1 MCDQCGVAFK
11 VKSQLAGHIKRIHD
25 KTFVVATPHACTYC
39 EKSFS
44 SKLVRDNHV
53 RSVHTGERPYVCSVS
68 GCDKGF
74 SVKASLTLHLKT
86 AHGIVGPKA
95 DRAPRSKRD
104 EGLPPTHPSSS
115 SSSSVKRTVKRMTQ
129 KRKPRSKTND
139 VDVDTSDSS
148 MDQDEDNSNSR
159 EEYNLSV
166 PAAPVDMN
174 IASSSS
180 HQNNV
185 PSSSSTYS
193 TMPFFNP
200 LLSQYYQFPM

>member
-11 VKSQLAGHIKRIHD
+11 TKERLQRHTKYIHD
-25 KTFVVATPHACTYC
+25 KTFIIPTPYACTYC

-44 SKLVRDNHV
+44 SKLVRDNHA

-115 SSSSVKRTVKRMTQ
+115 RQKTVKKMTQ
-129 KRKPRSKTND
+129 KKKPRSKITEI
-139 VDVDTSDSS
+139 DTSDSS
-148 MDQDEDNSNSR
+148 MDQDEDDSNST

-174 IASSSS
+174 IANSSSY
-180 HQNNV
+180 QNNV
-185 PSSSSTYS
+185 PSSSSTLPVS
-193 TMPFFNP
+193 NP
-200 LLSQYYQFPM
+200 LLSQYYQM